1 MPKTRSEKRFER
13 YLNDRGV
20 GFEYEPDLGTSFKP
34 DYRVF
39 VGDTEAICEVKEFA
53 TNWLTD
59 RLSSIGSAGM
69 DQVTRAVRKRVRRAA
84 EQLADLAPRD
94 DLPLVVVLSNP
105 QQADVDLDPQVVWAG
120 LYDEAGPLA
129 RNRADHVSAVVI
141 LERRTAAQDWAE
153 ENVRQHK
160 NPLDALLAAFRADE
174 EGTVPEGERL
184 FVTVLPT
191 ISTSAAPLPS
201 TLFAGDEDTICRP
214 GTARGG
220 ET

>member
-1 MPKTRSEKRFER
+1 MPKTRSERRFER
-13 YLNDRGV
+13 YLTGRGLR
-20 GFEYEPDLGTSFKP
+20 FEYEPDLGISFRP

-39 VGDTEAICEVKEFA
+39 GGDTETICEVKEFA
-53 TNWLTD
+53 THWLTD
-59 RLSSIGSAGM
+59 RISSIGSAGM

-84 EQLADLAPRD
+84 EQLADLAPRE
-94 DLPLVVVLSNP
+94 LPLVVVLSNP

-120 LYDEAGPLA
+120 LYDDAGPMA
-129 RNRADHVSAVVI
+129 RGRADHISAVAI

-153 ENVRQHK
+153 ENVRRHR

-191 ISTSAAPLPS
+191 ISASAAALPS
-201 TLFAGDEDTICRP
+201 SLFAGPEDTIWRP
-214 GTARGG
+214 NTN
-220 ET
+220 